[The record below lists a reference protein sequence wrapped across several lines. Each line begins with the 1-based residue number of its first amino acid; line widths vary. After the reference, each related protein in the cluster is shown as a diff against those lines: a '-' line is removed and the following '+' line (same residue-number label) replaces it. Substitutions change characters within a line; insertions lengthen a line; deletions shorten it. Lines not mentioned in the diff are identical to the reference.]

1 MNIISVVP
9 LFLLCR
15 VNGFQLSTK
24 RVQTSRTQLMLSGDN
39 ELASQTLILPVFPLR
54 KTVRLPTESLT
65 LNLYEERFLAM
76 SERILQ
82 APEYQRVFGAMYCS
96 NKPHVVKSGL
106 GPIVPLVEVG
116 DIGVIFL
123 VKETRE
129 DVISTLNS
137 GTRRRIRLV
146 ATGVSRFVVK
156 RVLQSGCAESGLL
169 MSAELPYILVEAGII
184 QDKYIST
191 RDMDGLFEKKPRL
204 LVMLQSQCEDNA
216 LRKLVAAALRAY
228 GQSTHVLAE
237 ERLAELR
244 TFKLASM
251 ILKEGDF
258 EARLWALK
266 MLSGRDRLE
275 RL

>member
-1 MNIISVVP
+1 M
-9 LFLLCR
+9 
-15 VNGFQLSTK
+15 
-24 RVQTSRTQLMLSGDN
+24 
-39 ELASQTLILPVFPLR
+39 
-54 KTVRLPTESLT
+54 
-65 LNLYEERFLAM
+65 
-76 SERILQ
+76 
-82 APEYQRVFGAMYCS
+82 
-96 NKPHVVKSGL
+96 VKSGL

-116 DIGVIFL
+116 DVGVIFL
-123 VKETRE
+123 VNETRE
-129 DVISTLNS
+129 DLIPTLNP

-169 MSAELPYILVEAGII
+169 TRAELPYILVEAGII

-191 RDMDGLFEKKPRL
+191 RDMDGFFEKKPRL

-216 LRKLVAAALRAY
+216 LRKLVAAALSAY
-228 GQSTHVLAE
+228 GQSTQVLAE

-275 RL
+275 RLWTMDF

>member
-1 MNIISVVP
+1 
-9 LFLLCR
+9 
-15 VNGFQLSTK
+15 
-24 RVQTSRTQLMLSGDN
+24 MLSVDN

-65 LNLYEERFLAM
+65 LNLYEERYLAL

-82 APEYQRVFGAMYCS
+82 APECQRVVGAMYCS
-96 NKPHVVKSGL
+96 NKPHIVKSGL

-116 DIGVIFL
+116 DVGVIFL

-129 DVISTLNS
+129 DFIPTLNS

-156 RVLQSGCAESGLL
+156 RVLQSGCAETN
-169 MSAELPYILVEAGII
+169 ADKLPYILVEAGII
-184 QDKYIST
+184 QDKYISM
-191 RDMDGLFEKKPRL
+191 RDMDGFFEKKPRL

-216 LRKLVAAALRAY
+216 LRKLVAGALRAY
-228 GQSTHVLAE
+228 GQSTQVLAE

-258 EARLWALK
+258 EARLCALN

-275 RL
+275 RLWTMDF